1 VESVDLRKS
10 IGALLRHWKI
20 VVIPAIVAAIVALI
34 VGFIQSPTYEAKV
47 YIAATKLK
55 TQVEFGSAIQTLTEE
70 ELAAAGAGAL
80 IDRASRLS
88 AFRTLAV
95 TPQIAQGVLPLFE
108 DRLRALDERLLDP
121 ARFLE
126 YVSCEESKDSD
137 LIVITVSL
145 SDPQL
150 ASDVANAW
158 GQAYAQQINQLYTGV
173 RAQDVENV
181 KQQSVQTYQNYLNA
195 QKELETYLASNPIPR
210 LNQQIDLLQV
220 QIESYQNRLEETRAL
235 VSSQELA
242 NRQRL
247 LNAYYEDLITLQLL
261 LDDAQALKQ
270 QLTLGESSPAA
281 AFGDALALIFLRSRA
296 FAGASIPFSLELQT
310 PLSAESITTSD
321 VENLIQTLETRIA
334 ETEAKIEE
342 LTATL
347 LNLPKSELPEEASE
361 DIQNR
366 IEELTATKQALEA
379 ELAAEEA
386 HLQDLERQRDLAWST
401 YETLAKKET
410 ELQIAVQSG
419 STEVRVASLSA
430 PPSRPTGP
438 RRLTNTVLA
447 GAVGLML
454 GAGCALFLEWW
465 QPDEKREN

>member
-1 VESVDLRKS
+1 MESVDLRKS

-55 TQVEFGSAIQTLTEE
+55 TQVEFGSEIQTLTEE

-95 TPQIAQGVLPLFE
+95 TPQIAQGVLPQFE

-126 YVSCEESKDSD
+126 HVSCEESKDSD
-137 LIVITVSL
+137 LIVITISL

-220 QIESYQNRLEETRAL
+220 QIDSYQNVLEETKSL
-235 VSSQELA
+235 VSSRELE
-242 NRQRL
+242 NRQQL
-247 LNAYYEDLITLQLL
+247 LDAYYEDLITLQLL

-270 QLTLGESSPAA
+270 QLALGGSSPAA
-281 AFGDALALIFLRSRA
+281 AFGDALALILLRSRA
-296 FAGASIPFSLELQT
+296 FADASTPFSLELQT
-310 PLSAESITTSD
+310 PLAAENITVSD
-321 VENLIQTLETRIA
+321 VESLIQTLETRIA
-334 ETEAKIEE
+334 ETQAKVKE

-347 LNLPKSELPEEASE
+347 LNPLKSELPEEASE
-361 DIQNR
+361 EIQDR
-366 IEELTATKQALEA
+366 IEGLMATKQALEA